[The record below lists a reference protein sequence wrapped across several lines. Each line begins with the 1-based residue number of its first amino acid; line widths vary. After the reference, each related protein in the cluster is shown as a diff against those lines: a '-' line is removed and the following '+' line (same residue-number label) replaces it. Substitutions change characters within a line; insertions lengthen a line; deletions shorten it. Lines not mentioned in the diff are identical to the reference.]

1 MTALESRDRGLSML
15 RNGTIAAIVVAV
27 FAARAALAAQ
37 QPAPAPTGEM
47 VLTVDQL
54 VQLAEEANPTVKA
67 ARERWYSA
75 EHSIKQAY
83 APNDPIFTFYNTDS
97 PKNSFGSP
105 AVRSYNVTES
115 FQFPGKALLQ
125 TDQAKRIAQIARLAY
140 EATLRDTRAAVE
152 TGYYQL
158 VLDSALSG
166 VNTENLDNLSRV
178 LKVTQI
184 AYTAN
189 QATQTDFIS
198 AEFDLAA
205 ARQQEAQYETS
216 VLNDETTLNELL
228 SRAPGNP
235 LAIDRTLVLAPL
247 NARIDALVDLAW
259 QVRQEILEA
268 ALTEHNTDTALN
280 LAKME
285 YLPDF
290 TVGYQ
295 FDNYLIPTFAP
306 TLSSTQDHS
315 LIVGLNVPI
324 FFWWHQKEDV
334 ERARRDLAASRDD
347 LAAVR
352 TQTAA
357 VVTST
362 FRTTQLA
369 YQTALLYRD
378 SLMGLSRQ
386 DFNVALIAYQ
396 SGKVDF
402 NALSGALGRDYIARI
417 NYLQAANQFFAGK
430 VALEQTIGTPLP
442 K

>member
-1 MTALESRDRGLSML
+1 MR
-15 RNGTIAAIVVAV
+15 
-27 FAARAALAAQ
+27 
-37 QPAPAPTGEM
+37 
-47 VLTVDQL
+47 LTVDQL
-54 VQLAEEANPTVKA
+54 VRLAELANPTVKA

-83 APNDPIFTFYNTDS
+83 APNDPIFTYSNVDS
-97 PKNSFGSP
+97 LKSP
-105 AVRSYNVTES
+105 LGEPSLRSYNVTES

-125 TDQAKRIAQIARLAY
+125 TDQAKRNAQIARLAY
-140 EATLRDTRAAVE
+140 EAVLRDTRAAVE

-158 VLDSALSG
+158 VLDSALAN
-166 VNTENLDNLSRV
+166 VNAENLDNLARV

-205 ARQQEAQYETS
+205 ARQQQAQYQTS
-216 VLNDETTLNELL
+216 VLNDETTLNQLL
-228 SRAPGNP
+228 NRGPGDP
-235 LAIDRTLVLAPL
+235 LAVDRTLTLAPL
-247 NARIDALVDLAW
+247 SARVDTLVDLAW
-259 QVRQEILEA
+259 QVRQEILET
-268 ALTEHNTDTALN
+268 ALTQRNSNTALY

-295 FDNYLIPTFAP
+295 FDEYLVPTFGPVASQ
-306 TLSSTQDHS
+306 TENHS
-315 LIVGLNVPI
+315 LMIGLNVPI
-324 FFWWHQKEDV
+324 FFWLHQKEDV
-334 ERARRDLAASRDD
+334 ERAHHDLEASRDD
-347 LAAVR
+347 LASVR

-357 VVTST
+357 AVTST

-378 SLMGLSRQ
+378 SLVGLARQ

-396 SGKVDF
+396 SGKIDF
-402 NALSGALGRDYIARI
+402 TTLAGALGRDYTARI
-417 NYLQAANQFFAGK
+417 NYLQAANQFLAGK
-430 VALEQTIGTPLP
+430 VALEQTIGTSLP
-442 K
+442 Q